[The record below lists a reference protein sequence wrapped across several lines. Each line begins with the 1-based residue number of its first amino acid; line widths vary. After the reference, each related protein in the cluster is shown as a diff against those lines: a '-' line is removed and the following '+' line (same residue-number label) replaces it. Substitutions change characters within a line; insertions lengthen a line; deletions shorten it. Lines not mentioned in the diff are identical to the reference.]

1 MLNWVECNEEVSVK
15 NQGVIK
21 GQRFVHIT
29 DMELSNT
36 LCVGVSQTGRLRQ
49 KIENEG
55 FNDQKNQGYALEH
68 KFSRVSFP
76 AMKNY
81 YQCLQI
87 AHIINQLVQA
97 SQEIGGLIKV
107 RLKCTVKYLWKRLMS
122 YMLEVL
128 VDRTE
133 LLILT
138 QNRFQIRL
146 E

>member
-1 MLNWVECNEEVSVK
+1 MRRCESDGEVA
-15 NQGVIK
+15 
-21 GQRFVHIT
+21 
-29 DMELSNT
+29 
-36 LCVGVSQTGRLRQ
+36 Q

-97 SQEIGGLIKV
+97 SQEIRGLIKV
-107 RLKCTVKYLWKRLMS
+107 RLKCTVKYLWKHLMS

>member
-1 MLNWVECNEEVSVK
+1 MKKS
-15 NQGVIK
+15 
-21 GQRFVHIT
+21 
-29 DMELSNT
+29 
-36 LCVGVSQTGRLRQ
+36 RL
-49 KIENEG
+49 KTKV
-55 FNDQKNQGYALEH
+55 F
-68 KFSRVSFP
+68 FP

-97 SQEIGGLIKV
+97 SQEIRGLIKA

-146 E
+146 ECTEPLLLGLILTAIIQIV